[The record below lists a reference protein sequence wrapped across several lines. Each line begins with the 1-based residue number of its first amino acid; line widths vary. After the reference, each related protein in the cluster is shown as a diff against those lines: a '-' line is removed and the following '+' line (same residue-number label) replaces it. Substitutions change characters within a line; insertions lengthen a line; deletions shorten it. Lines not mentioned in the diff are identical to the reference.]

1 MIEGGKEMDQGVIL
15 YIGGFELPDKNAAA
29 HRVLSN
35 AKILRK
41 IGKKV
46 VFIGVDKSLSWDS
59 DILSTKNTVQG
70 FEIYAIPYPQKKE
83 QWIKYL
89 TEIREYIKVIKKFE
103 NIEMIILYNF
113 QAIAMKK
120 FLSYCKKKDIKCCAD
135 ITEWRSARQERLVYR
150 ILKDSDTWYRMK
162 VLHKKLDGLIVISK
176 YLEAYYSS
184 SKNIVYVPTMTDAS
198 ESKWKGKYEKSN
210 SVLKLVYAGNP
221 GRKDRVDMLIEALK
235 DVNRKYQL
243 DIIGITLEQ
252 YLEYYPNHSEMVKKN
267 SNIVFHGRI
276 QHIET
281 LEYIKKANYSCFFR
295 EDDRVSKSGFPTK
308 FAEAITCGTPVL
320 TNKTSNLSDYIKND
334 ENGIFIEPLD
344 VSNIASVI
352 DSVPYELKVNN
363 DIFDIRKYE
372 KSFSAFFRRC
382 GVGINENCTN

>member
-1 MIEGGKEMDQGVIL
+1 
-15 YIGGFELPDKNAAA
+15 
-29 HRVLSN
+29 
-35 AKILRK
+35 
-41 IGKKV
+41 
-46 VFIGVDKSLSWDS
+46 
-59 DILSTKNTVQG
+59 
-70 FEIYAIPYPQKKE
+70 
-83 QWIKYL
+83 
-89 TEIREYIKVIKKFE
+89 
-103 NIEMIILYNF
+103 
-113 QAIAMKK
+113 
-120 FLSYCKKKDIKCCAD
+120 
-135 ITEWRSARQERLVYR
+135 
-150 ILKDSDTWYRMK
+150 
-162 VLHKKLDGLIVISK
+162 
-176 YLEAYYSS
+176 
-184 SKNIVYVPTMTDAS
+184 
-198 ESKWKGKYEKSN
+198 
-210 SVLKLVYAGNP
+210 
-221 GRKDRVDMLIEALK
+221 
-235 DVNRKYQL
+235 
-243 DIIGITLEQ
+243 
-252 YLEYYPNHSEMVKKN
+252 MVKKN

-308 FAEAITCGTPVL
+308 FAEEITCGTPVL